1 MDPALP
7 AHLPILKVSPIRIA
21 LLAVAHILTVSTP
34 LDATLLAQ
42 QGLPIEEEVTVLI
55 ADRTNGQVS
64 TFQAALKL
72 AQFALLGGG
81 VEEVGEAVV
90 ALKAVG

>member
-7 AHLPILKVSPIRIA
+7 ANLPILEVSPIRIA

-72 AQFALLGGG
+72 AQFTLLGG
-81 VEEVGEAVV
+81 
-90 ALKAVG
+90 